1 MLTEWMRP
9 IGMRIVLGAVLAG
22 VMAPAAAAQT
32 NGDLAEAC
40 VQAVRAVAVE
50 ASEDVRAISERT
62 VEDIQQLADDGAP
75 NGVIFEAGR
84 DGIERIHRRAGLA
97 GQRVRHLVD
106 NCVGELQDNNAAPA
120 LIARVR
126 EAGRNARERIDTARS
141 RAVTRVQRAMRAAV
155 SP

>member
-1 MLTEWMRP
+1 MLMEWMRP
-9 IGMRIVLGAVLAG
+9 IGMRVVLGAVLAG
-22 VMAPAAAAQT
+22 VLAPTAAAQT
-32 NGDLAEAC
+32 NGDIAEAC
-40 VQAVRAVAVE
+40 VQAVRAVAAE
-50 ASEDVRAISERT
+50 ASEDMRAISGRT

-97 GQRVRHLVD
+97 GQRIRHLVD
-106 NCVGELQDNNAAPA
+106 NCVGELQDNDAAPV